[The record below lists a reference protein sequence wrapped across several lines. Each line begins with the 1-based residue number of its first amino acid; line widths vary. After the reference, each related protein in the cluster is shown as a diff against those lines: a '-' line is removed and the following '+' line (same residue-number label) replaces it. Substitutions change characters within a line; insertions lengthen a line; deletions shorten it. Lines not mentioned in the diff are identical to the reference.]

1 MFTCRI
7 TDESAVEI
15 NTHMVE
21 RAADLFGLLATP
33 VRLRTILELRSGEKP
48 VGERLAGVQGG
59 QANMSQHLTM
69 MYRARLVARGKQGA
83 QVYCRIANESVV
95 SACRIVCAQVALTV
109 TRGMRLPFYSAARPA
124 YRKSK

>member
-1 MFTCRI
+1 M
-7 TDESAVEI
+7 TDESALEI

-69 MYRARLVARGKQGA
+69 MYRAGLVARRKQGA

-95 SACRIVCAQVALTV
+95 SACRIVCAQLALNSD
-109 TRGMRLPFYSAARPA
+109 MRNALPVCFIAR
-124 YRKSK
+124 RVLRTEN

>member
-1 MFTCRI
+1 M

-15 NTHMVE
+15 NTHIVK

-33 VRLRTILELRSGEKP
+33 VRLRTILELRSGEKS

-69 MYRARLVARGKQGA
+69 MYRAGLVARRKQGA
-83 QVYCRIANESVV
+83 QVYYRIVNESVV
-95 SACRIVCAQVALTV
+95 SACRIVCAPLALNSDKRNALAV
-109 TRGMRLPFYSAARPA
+109 L
-124 YRKSK
+124 